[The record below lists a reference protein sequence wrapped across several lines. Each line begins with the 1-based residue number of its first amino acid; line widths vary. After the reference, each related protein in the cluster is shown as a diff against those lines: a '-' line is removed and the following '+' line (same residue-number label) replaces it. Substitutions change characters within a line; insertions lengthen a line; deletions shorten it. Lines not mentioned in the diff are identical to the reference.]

1 MAILGLVVLCA
12 TLLAGEAGFRVGDR
26 LRPRV
31 AEAVKSYHATIQTSL
46 LGLLALLLGFSF
58 AMAES
63 RYDARK
69 RLAVDDANAIGTAGL
84 RTRAVPD
91 PEGAVVRGAL
101 ARYVDARLAL
111 SRRGRHTGV
120 AEELASTQPVEE
132 EAWPRAA
139 ELARRHPRSV
149 PVGLLLQSLNQVI
162 DSNALRVTFAENH
175 IPTVVLVVL
184 GLVAAAAMAWVGL
197 GMALAGRRSPATL
210 AVVAVLI
217 ALVVAV
223 IVDLDQ
229 PGLGVIRIGPD
240 MLVDVRRKLG

>member
-1 MAILGLVVLCA
+1 M
-12 TLLAGEAGFRVGDR
+12 
-26 LRPRV
+26 
-31 AEAVKSYHATIQTSL
+31 
-46 LGLLALLLGFSF
+46 
-58 AMAES
+58 
-63 RYDARK
+63 
-69 RLAVDDANAIGTAGL
+69 
-84 RTRAVPD
+84 
-91 PEGAVVRGAL
+91 
-101 ARYVDARLAL
+101 
-111 SRRGRHTGV
+111 
-120 AEELASTQPVEE
+120 
-132 EAWPRAA
+132 
-139 ELARRHPRSV
+139 